1 MADSTAPERPV
12 PDRARSTRG
21 AAYGALLL
29 GALLGL
35 VSSAQPW
42 WQASAGG
49 VRVDLTGA
57 EATGGLTRALT
68 GVVLAGVLLSLALR
82 ATGRRVLAALV
93 LVAGLALAAVSVA
106 RIPPS
111 AAAVRSRLRQL
122 TLVDQVGLEPTSWPW
137 VCAAGGVL
145 IAAGAA
151 LMLTHAKRWTERA
164 ERFDR
169 RHRQHDLVA
178 DPALAW
184 QAMDAGIDPTDDPEP
199 DPSDPG
205 VRNADSRDTM
215 VPTQQTDQS
224 APE

>member
-1 MADSTAPERPV
+1 MANYG
-12 PDRARSTRG
+12 RG

-29 GALLGL
+29 GALLAL

-42 WQASAGG
+42 WRASAGG

-68 GVVLAGVLLSLALR
+68 GVVLAGTLLSLAVR
-82 ATGRRVLAALV
+82 ATGRRVLAVLV
-93 LVAGLALAAVSVA
+93 LAAGLALAAVSVA

-111 AAAVRSRLRQL
+111 AAAVRSRLRQV

-145 IAAGAA
+145 VGTGAA
-151 LMLTHAKRWTERA
+151 LMLRSARRWPERA

-184 QAMDAGIDPTDDPEP
+184 QAMDAGIDPTDDPEIEP
-199 DPSDPG
+199 ADPG

-215 VPTQQTDQS
+215 VPKQQSDQS
-224 APE
+224 SPE